1 MTDKIESARVELE
14 SICGPGHA
22 LVAADAKA
30 RYLRDWRGEVEA
42 KAIAVARPA
51 NAAQVA
57 AVVRFCARAGLA
69 IVPQGGN
76 TGMCAGAT
84 PHPQRPDCVVVAL
97 ERMRAIRAIDAEE
110 RAATVE
116 AGVVLETLQEAARAH
131 GLLFPLDLGARA
143 SCQIGGMLA
152 TNAGG
157 VNTIRHGCARDLCLG
172 IEAVMAD
179 GEIVD
184 LLSTLRKDNTGYD
197 LKNLL
202 IGSEGTLAIIT
213 AATLRLRTEPRA
225 RVACCVAQKD
235 AKAAM
240 RLLSNLQAGDA
251 AVEAFELIPRFS
263 AALVGEHFPDLRRP
277 FASPPPL
284 CSLVDFS
291 GEDESILRTAIETA
305 LAAAIESGDATDAA
319 ISNSESQRR
328 DFWALREAIP
338 LARARAGKW
347 AQIDAALPVATIADF
362 IAAVESK
369 FAPRCDGQIRALRPR
384 RRRQFA
390 HRIPPAGKIADGKSD
405 RGGGD
410 ARRDSRRDLS
420 SRRLFQRRT
429 RNRTN
434 QNGVVGAAQKSRRVA
449 RDGGDQA
456 RARSARNDES
466 GQSPRA
472 QIARVIAT
480 ENIELLDLAARWR
493 GEGKRV
499 AAATVVSTWG
509 SAPRPP
515 GGRLVVCEDGRFAG
529 SVSGGCIENEVIAA
543 ARETMQNGKPQL
555 LDFGIADETAWR
567 VGLSCG
573 GKIQIH
579 IAALGGDARRRFCAN
594 GKMRCARARRA
605 LF

>member
-1 MTDKIESARVELE
+1 MTDKIESARAELE

-51 NAAQVA
+51 NADQVA

-84 PHPQRPDCVVVAL
+84 PHPLRPDCVVVAL

-116 AGVVLETLQEAARAH
+116 AGVVLETLQEAARAR

-202 IGSEGTLAIIT
+202 VGSEGTLAIIT
-213 AATLRLRTEPRA
+213 AATLRLRAEPRA

-291 GEDESILRTAIETA
+291 GEDESILRAAIETA
-305 LAAAIESGDATDAA
+305 LAAAIESGDALDAA

-369 FAPRCDGQIRALRPR
+369 FAPRCEGQIALYGHAGDGNLHIGFRPLGKSPTENPTAAAAMRDEILEEIYRRGGSFSAEHGIGQTKTALLARRKNPAALRAMAAIKRALDPR
-384 RRRQFA
+384 GMMNPGKVFA
-390 HRIPPAGKIADGKSD
+390 P
-405 RGGGD
+405 
-410 ARRDSRRDLS
+410 
-420 SRRLFQRRT
+420 
-429 RNRTN
+429 
-434 QNGVVGAAQKSRRVA
+434 
-449 RDGGDQA
+449 
-456 RARSARNDES
+456 
-466 GQSPRA
+466 
-472 QIARVIAT
+472 
-480 ENIELLDLAARWR
+480 ELLA
-493 GEGKRV
+493 
-499 AAATVVSTWG
+499 
-509 SAPRPP
+509 
-515 GGRLVVCEDGRFAG
+515 
-529 SVSGGCIENEVIAA
+529 
-543 ARETMQNGKPQL
+543 
-555 LDFGIADETAWR
+555 
-567 VGLSCG
+567 
-573 GKIQIH
+573 
-579 IAALGGDARRRFCAN
+579 
-594 GKMRCARARRA
+594 
-605 LF
+605 